1 VFIGPVFSR
10 EAATMPRRG
19 RFYLNRTLYVAGLVM
34 LMITAWLV
42 MAGTQNI
49 SSVGDMSRFGS
60 ILFQILAPVQLALVL
75 FLSAVLSASSVSQEK
90 DRQTLILLLMT
101 SMSNRE
107 LVLGKLM
114 ASLLNVLVMVS
125 AALPVFMLIILL
137 GGVSLWQVAAVFAV
151 TICSALAAGSLG
163 AVLAFWREKTFQT
176 LSLTALALVLWLGVW
191 EAVQA
196 GLLGSHVAGIPAG
209 TIAAGFSPFRAI
221 LAAAQPS
228 FAAAGS
234 LVGNG
239 APLFIVVSITG
250 AVLMNIIS
258 IMMVRVWNPTREV
271 RPGQKE
277 EEESKADES
286 IWSPEHQ
293 ASQTNAARDT
303 HIDART
309 APADR
314 AKTRV
319 VWDNPVLWR
328 EVCTWA
334 YGRKVMIIRV
344 VYVLMALVVA
354 AALYSA
360 VSSGAV
366 QRQGDELSTLVPAGA
381 KPLGPLYLV
390 SLVIVNALAVTS
402 ITNERD
408 GRALDLLLVT
418 DLSPREF
425 VFGKLGG
432 VMWVTKEMILLPVLL
447 TCYLSFSG
455 GLSLE
460 NLFYVVGGLAVMN
473 IFVAMLGVHCG
484 MIYANS
490 RTAIGVSLGTVFFL
504 FLGVVTCI
512 VMMISFSGSFQTQLA
527 PFLAFILGGGIGLY
541 VTLGARNPSTAIA
554 IASLML
560 PFATFYAITSFLLGY
575 NLPVFLVTVVVYGFT
590 TAAMLM
596 PAIGDFDIATA
607 ARSKVAD
614 D

>member
-1 VFIGPVFSR
+1 
-10 EAATMPRRG
+10 MPRRS
-19 RFYLNRTLYVAGLVM
+19 RFYLNRALYVAGLIM

-49 SSVGDMSRFGS
+49 TSVGDMARFGS
-60 ILFQILAPVQLALVL
+60 ILFQILAPIQLALVL

-114 ASLLNVLVMVS
+114 ASLLNVLVMVA
-125 AALPVFMLIILL
+125 AALPVFMFIILL

-151 TICSALAAGSLG
+151 TVCSALAAGSLG

-176 LSLTALALVLWLGVW
+176 LSMTALLLVLWLGGW

-196 GLLGSHVAGIPAG
+196 GLFGSHIFGVPAE

-228 FAAAGS
+228 FSQAGDW
-234 LVGNG
+234 LGNG
-239 APLFIVVSITG
+239 APLFMLVSIVG
-250 AVLMNIIS
+250 AVVLNTIS
-258 IMMVRVWNPTREV
+258 ITMVRVWNPTREV
-271 RPGQKE
+271 RPGQKQE
-277 EEESKADES
+277 EDAPADES
-286 IWSPEHQ
+286 IFGAEHDQ
-293 ASQTNAARDT
+293 QRRASQANAARDT

-314 AKTRV
+314 QKTRA

-334 YGRKVMIIRV
+334 YGRKVLIIRV
-344 VYVLMALVVA
+344 IYVLMALVVA

-360 VSSGAV
+360 ISSGSV
-366 QRQGDELSTLVPAGA
+366 QRQGDELSQLIPEGA

-447 TCYLSFSG
+447 TCYLSYGG

-460 NLFYVVGGLAVMN
+460 NLLYVTGGLIVMN

-596 PAIGDFDIATA
+596 PAIGEFDIATA
-607 ARSKVAD
+607 ARSKVLD